1 MSGGRSRLFFSAI
14 RTGWLA
20 AATPPREV
28 PQPESIEL
36 SWLNEATLVGI
47 SVPPPRSKK

>member
-1 MSGGRSRLFFSAI
+1 MSGRTRLFFSAI
-14 RTGWLA
+14 RSGWLTA
-20 AATPPREV
+20 TTPPRELK
-28 PQPESIEL
+28 QPESIEL